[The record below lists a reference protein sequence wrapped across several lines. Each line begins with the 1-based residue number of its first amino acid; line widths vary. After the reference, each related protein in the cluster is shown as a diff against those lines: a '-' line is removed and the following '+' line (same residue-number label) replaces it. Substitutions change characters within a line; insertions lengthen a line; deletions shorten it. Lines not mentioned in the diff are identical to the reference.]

1 MRQYAGRVNPP
12 PEKNLI
18 LLDATAISAQR
29 GGVGRYVEE
38 LARQAVLADAPVV
51 VVCQQR
57 DEHAFAS
64 FDCDLVVAPR
74 YVQSVPFRFLWEQVG
89 LPLLARRLNATVIHS
104 PHYTFPLITGRRRV
118 VTVHDLTF
126 WSYPDRHS
134 LLKRLFFRWW
144 ISASARRRLDVI
156 VPSRATGNEYER
168 LVGAD
173 SERVTVAYHG
183 VDRDTF
189 HPPSAASVTRFAK
202 KLGVESWVAF
212 VGTIEPRKNIVPLI
226 EGFQSAVASSSPRPA
241 LLLAGASG
249 WDNTVAEAI
258 NRAVSAGFDVR
269 HLGYVP
275 LADLSTFLGG
285 ATVVA
290 YPSEGEGF
298 GLPVLEAMSC
308 GAPVLTT
315 RSLSLPEV
323 GGDAVAYTDTTAP
336 AIGAALAELL
346 NDSTRR
352 AQLSRAAIE
361 RAAEFTWSS
370 CLAAHRVVWER

>member
-1 MRQYAGRVNPP
+1 VKPASSKP
-12 PEKNLI
+12 LI

-38 LARQAVLADAPVV
+38 LARQTVIAGAPVV
-51 VVCQQR
+51 VVCQPR
-57 DEHAFAS
+57 DEQAFAS

-74 YVQSVPFRFLWEQVG
+74 FVQSVPLRFLWEQVG

-104 PHYTFPLITGRRRV
+104 PHYTFPLMTACRSV

-134 LLKRLFFRWW
+134 LLKRVFFRWW
-144 ISASARRRLDVI
+144 ISASARRRLEVI
-156 VPSRATGNEYER
+156 VPSRATGDEYER
-168 LVGAD
+168 LLHAD
-173 SERVTVAYHG
+173 STRVTVAYHG
-183 VDRDTF
+183 VDRETF
-189 HPPSAASVTRFAK
+189 RPPAAATVARFART
-202 KLGVESWVAF
+202 LGIGAWVAF
-212 VGTIEPRKNIVPLI
+212 VGTIEPRKNVVPLI
-226 EGFQSAVASSSPRPA
+226 EGFQSAVASLSPRPA

-249 WDNTVAEAI
+249 WDNTVADAI
-258 NRAVSAGFDVR
+258 DRAVRSGFDVR

-323 GGDAVAYTDTTAP
+323 GGDAVAYTDTTAR
-336 AIGAALAELL
+336 AIGVALTELL
-346 NDSTRR
+346 NNPKRR
-352 AQLSRAAIE
+352 AQMKRAATE
-361 RAAEFTWSS
+361 RAAGFTWSA
-370 CLAAHRVVWER
+370 CLAAHRAVWER